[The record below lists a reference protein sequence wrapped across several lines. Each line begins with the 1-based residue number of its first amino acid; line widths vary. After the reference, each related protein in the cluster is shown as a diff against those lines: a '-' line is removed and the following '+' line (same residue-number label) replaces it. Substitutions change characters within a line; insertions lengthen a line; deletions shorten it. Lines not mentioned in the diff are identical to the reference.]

1 MNISDIDNWVSTH
14 ITFNSSWEQQVKD
27 LCKFPGLENQEALVG
42 TTLDR
47 FFDAGSEMPYTET
60 ILDVLDR
67 CKTNRIIA
75 HIEQLIIDFEETN
88 QDSGILRQLLDDI
101 DVILD
106 ERNKL

>member
-1 MNISDIDNWVSTH
+1 MNISEIDEWVSTH

-27 LCKFPGLENQEALVG
+27 LCKFPGLENQETLVG
-42 TTLDR
+42 ATLDR
-47 FFDAGSEMPYTET
+47 FFDEGSEMPYTDT

-88 QDSGILRQLLDDI
+88 QDSGVLRQLLDDI

-106 ERNKL
+106 ERN